1 MTPTAKPLLEY
12 WLELGRSV
20 PWIELAVDPPFDRDS
35 FVFCQTRG
43 ELIAYLLQE
52 QYPLGRSFAWGDIC
66 FINLNS
72 LPAADEWLAI
82 KGRTAIGNIALHVR
96 DELGDLDRE
105 ASKGRIGSVVDLLAE
120 CSEEECAEPGFRERV

>member
-20 PWIELAVDPPFDRDS
+20 PWMELAVDPPFDRSS

-43 ELIAYLLQE
+43 ELIAYLLRE
-52 QYPLGRSFAWGDIC
+52 QYPLGRAFTWGDLC

-72 LPAADEWLAI
+72 FPPADEWLAI

-96 DELGDLDRE
+96 DELGDLDRA
-105 ASKGRIGSVVDLLAE
+105 ASKCRISSMVDLLAE
-120 CSEEECAEPGFRERV
+120 CSEEECAEPGWKDRL